1 MKALKIIG
9 AVLGLLI
16 VAIGV
21 ALAVGIP
28 GGFITSAIEEQV
40 EKETG
45 LNLDINGGTTIKLWP
60 LTVVTL
66 SDVVVSDPKDR
77 DISERFRAERIRAEL
92 SLRGFL
98 TGNPR
103 IREISIVRPIIQLPM
118 ARERTRQLSITRSTA
133 SLDDMPLV
141 IDRVVVSDA
150 TVIFR
155 DTRRNLENRI
165 EQINVEAVTQPG
177 RKIDVNVDARADG
190 QALKLEVKTTLPT
203 GAVDG
208 MPL

>member
-40 EKETG
+40 EKATG
-45 LNLDINGGTTIKLWP
+45 LQLDINGGATIKLWP

-66 SDVVVSDPKDR
+66 SDVAVYDPKDK
-77 DISERFRAERIRAEL
+77 DLPERFRAESIRAEL
-92 SLRGFL
+92 SLRSLL

-103 IREISIVRPIIQLPM
+103 VREINVVRPIANLP
-118 ARERTRQLSITRSTA
+118 
-133 SLDDMPLV
+133 
-141 IDRVVVSDA
+141 
-150 TVIFR
+150 
-155 DTRRNLENRI
+155 
-165 EQINVEAVTQPG
+165 
-177 RKIDVNVDARADG
+177 
-190 QALKLEVKTTLPT
+190 
-203 GAVDG
+203 
-208 MPL
+208 